1 MVARESLHAERN
13 RTLKIIKK
21 FLNLILALVMLLC
34 VAILVCAFNPSLTN
48 ALAAKVS
55 GNENTQ
61 GPIDGDSDM
70 QISDESGTDASE
82 TQGSAGGINI
92 QTGTG
97 VYVPPAQEDVV
108 SPESVKDMTGYDPIW
123 EENREIAD
131 EDAKDLQDK
140 LKTGDVGEEFEFDS
154 LFYPYYGMLDSDMK
168 ALYRQIYANAL
179 ECNTSFAPVVEVSVD
194 EVKNVFEAV
203 YNDHP
208 ELFWLET
215 GYSCKH
221 LKNGKCIELTLQ
233 YYKIAEDLEE
243 SRKQFEAAAEEIL
256 NGAEE
261 LSNDAEKEKYVHDAL
276 IKKVDYHAGTAMG
289 QSAYS
294 ALVSGRS
301 VCAGYARA
309 FQYLMMELGIPCY
322 YCAGYSGENHAWNIV
337 KLDDGYYNV
346 DVTWDDTDPSTY
358 DYFNKTDADYS
369 RTHLRKGMSV
379 KLPVCTGKKYR
390 IGGSENSEPVV
401 EEAESV
407 GDSMVNESEEA
418 PAEMTDDQASDLKNI
433 NADDLINNNPQKPL
447 EWIDPNFGDEDDTR
461 EAFLRELE
469 ELGLKEEDILD
480 NLDEYYADCL
490 AQMKKAG
497 TGQQQFTNVIPK
509 ALWQSIE
516 RVYSDGSYEKGYVDS
531 ALKELKMENF
541 AIQLQTERLS
551 GGKYYR
557 LYHNI
562 STW

>member
-1 MVARESLHAERN
+1 M
-13 RTLKIIKK
+13 KIIKR
-21 FLNLILALVMLLC
+21 FLYFILILVMLLC
-34 VAILVCAFNPSLTN
+34 AAILVCAFNPSLTG

-55 GNENTQ
+55 GGENTQ
-61 GPIDGDSDM
+61 ETIPGDSGM
-70 QISDESGTDASE
+70 QSSE
-82 TQGSAGGINI
+82 GNGVNVNGVGGNNT

-97 VYVPPAQEDVV
+97 VYVPPAQEDVT
-108 SPESVKDMTGYDPIW
+108 SPESVKDRNGYQPIW
-123 EENREIAD
+123 EKGQEIAD
-131 EDAKDLQDK
+131 EDAEELQEDLQ
-140 LKTGDVGEEFEFDS
+140 TGEVGDELEFDT
-154 LFYPYYGMLDSDMK
+154 LLYPYYGMLNSK
-168 ALYRQIYANAL
+168 QQTLYRQIYANAL
-179 ECNTSFAPVVEVSVD
+179 KCNTSFAPVVEVSVD

-221 LKNGKCIELTLQ
+221 LKDGKCIELTLQ
-233 YYKIAEDLEE
+233 YYEIAEDLDK
-243 SRKQFEAAAEEIL
+243 SKKQFEAAAEEIL
-256 NGAEE
+256 DGARR
-261 LSNDAEKEKYVHDAL
+261 LASDAEIEQYVHDAL
-276 IKKVDYHAGTAMG
+276 IEKVDYHAGTAMG

-309 FQYLMMELGIPCY
+309 FQYLMMELKIPCY

-346 DVTWDDTDPSTY
+346 DVTWDDTNPSTY
-358 DYFNKTDADYS
+358 DYFNKTDADYAQ
-369 RTHLRKGMSV
+369 THLRTGLSV
-379 KLPVCTGKKYR
+379 NLPVCTGKEYR
-390 IGGSENSEPVV
+390 RGGSGNSDPAS
-401 EEAESV
+401 EEDETNGGSSA
-407 GDSMVNESEEA
+407 NESG
-418 PAEMTDDQASDLKNI
+418 TLSDL
-433 NADDLINNNPQKPL
+433 NADDLINSNPQKPL
-447 EWIDPNFGDEDDTR
+447 EWYDPDFSDDK
-461 EAFLRELE
+461 EALKRELE
-469 ELGLKEEDILD
+469 ELGLEEEDILD
-480 NLDEYYADCL
+480 NLNEYYADCL
-490 AQMKKAG
+490 EQMKKAG

-516 RVYSDGSYEKGYVDS
+516 RVYSDGSYEKGYVDA